1 MHFIG
6 EFCLQLSI
14 QPNSSKLL
22 SEWKRKAPQSHWIF
36 IRIRSETKK
45 NEDYKSIRLVV
56 YFIWIRIRF
65 TTRAAKER
73 ERKNSEAETKCL
85 AQQFER
91 LARVSSG
98 AAKKPMKRYSKSVWC
113 IEKRN
118 VCFSSAQCNTGR
130 KLIQWNGSESHTP
143 ERTEILKKFK
153 RNGRKHFS
161 ISAKCEI
168 KMRFPSSSASW
179 SKCGRGSNLDTK
191 TKSTCRQLSESNTHH
206 DQHTFRRM

>member
-1 MHFIG
+1 MYF
-6 EFCLQLSI
+6 
-14 QPNSSKLL
+14 
-22 SEWKRKAPQSHWIF
+22 
-36 IRIRSETKK
+36 
-45 NEDYKSIRLVV
+45 KSIRLVV

-118 VCFSSAQCNTGR
+118 VGIFV
-130 KLIQWNGSESHTP
+130 
-143 ERTEILKKFK
+143 ER
-153 RNGRKHFS
+153 
-161 ISAKCEI
+161 A
-168 KMRFPSSSASW
+168 MQY
-179 SKCGRGSNLDTK
+179 
-191 TKSTCRQLSESNTHH
+191 RQKIDSVKWK
-206 DQHTFRRM
+206 